1 MKNIWNSKHKPV
13 MFQSETCL
21 LKERGVKG
29 TAIKGMIYRLSSD
42 MCSHMAITIMRGWGG
57 QGEGANGQLL
67 NPLRFAVQMKMFVH
81 LW

>member
-1 MKNIWNSKHKPV
+1 

-42 MCSHMAITIMRGWGG
+42 MCSHMAITIMQGWRG
-57 QGEGANGQLL
+57 GARVRE
-67 NPLRFAVQMKMFVH
+67 PMDSC
-81 LW
+81 